1 MASSITLEGI
11 DSALENL
18 GYFSKSSPK
27 SKFLNIVRDFYKNI
41 DDLSKIEQIPL
52 EIIVSKIWDIP
63 PSDKAKINSRKKNAL
78 SLKNTI
84 NKDLNK
90 LFDSGLN
97 SEGII
102 INENNIFA
110 MSDNAREELLSSFTA
125 PFSGE
130 NDVSLSQ
137 ISQILNSI
145 KEFIEKTRQKN
156 NSQSDFQ
163 NIQSL
168 ISEIEKNFDEKSD
181 SGEKDGSETS
191 NADNQGNGDNQ
202 EEVKSSG
209 KRTVTIELDEGE
221 EIEEVFE
228 DEEEAIEE
236 QEDFEEVKDDEQLEF
251 EEAEND
257 AYEVVELDEDE
268 ELVDDEDYQE
278 EEIDDDLTE
287 ESDNTELVETDEID
301 DSEIIELD
309 EDQELVD
316 DEDYQEEEDD
326 DDLTEESDD
335 TELIEV
341 DEDEDIE
348 DTKEDQIELEDDDE
362 LVEADE
368 IDDSEIIELD
378 EDDELIDEQ
387 IDFEEESINDD
398 SIEEYDE
405 LLQDEEDV
413 LDIDEEESDD
423 SEVVE
428 LDEDQELVDDEGYE
442 EEAIDDDLIEEI
454 DELSQDEEIVSDID
468 EDELD
473 DTELLEIDEDEDSED
488 TEEEQIELDDDEEL
502 IEADEIELDEDQEI
516 IDEEDEHKLPELGL
530 PSESLGEFES
540 YLESQNID
548 SKNLLSEKFDSYL
561 GAMDR
566 YYNQFLKIEKNT
578 YKTGCPYPSSDLKPE
593 SKINLNEFFI
603 GAFPITNSLFEI
615 FIEKTGYKTTAEEK
629 GFSTVFESRYKSEFD
644 YKTGKQKS
652 ILSSTGK
659 STIIRGACWYQPFG
673 PGSGLHKKRSHP
685 VVHISLKDALS
696 FGAWIGKRL
705 PTEDEWEAAARTKK
719 GFPFPWGSQWIENAS
734 NTENCGKGDTSAVDE
749 YIKGINSNK
758 ISDTLGNVWEWT
770 TSSIEKAEK
779 TFYIAK
785 GGSFVSDQSVRLWS
799 RYFVKPDFT
808 SNILGF
814 RCVAD

>member
-1 MASSITLEGI
+1 LASSITLEGI
-11 DSALENL
+11 DEALENL
-18 GYFSKSSPK
+18 GYYSKSSPK
-27 SKFLNIVRDFYKNI
+27 SKFLTAVRHYYKNSE
-41 DDLSKIEQIPL
+41 DLNKINQIPL
-52 EIIVSKIWDIP
+52 EIIVSRIWDIP
-63 PSDKAKINSRKKNAL
+63 YEEKSKINSRKKNAL

-84 NKDLNK
+84 NKDLQK
-90 LFDSGLN
+90 LFNSGLN
-97 SEGII
+97 PEGIM
-102 INENNIFA
+102 INDNNIFS
-110 MSDNAREELLSSFTA
+110 MSDNAREKLLSSITS
-125 PFSGE
+125 PFADE
-130 NDVSLSQ
+130 NEISLSQ
-137 ISQILNSI
+137 ISQVLNSI
-145 KEFIEKTRQKN
+145 KEFIEKNREKN
-156 NSQSDFQ
+156 LDQSGFES
-163 NIQSL
+163 IQSL
-168 ISEIEKNFDEKSD
+168 ISDIEKSFEEKEGQNIGD
-181 SGEKDGSETS
+181 GEDT
-191 NADNQGNGDNQ
+191 
-202 EEVKSSG
+202 G
-209 KRTVTIELDEGE
+209 KKTVTIELDEGE

-228 DEEEAIEE
+228 DDE
-236 QEDFEEVKDDEQLEF
+236 DDEEIV
-251 EEAEND
+251 EE
-257 AYEVVELDEDE
+257 
-268 ELVDDEDYQE
+268 DDETQE
-278 EEIDDDLTE
+278 IIDDT
-287 ESDNTELVETDEID
+287 D
-301 DSEIIELD
+301 DSELIELD

-326 DDLTEESDD
+326 DDLTEESDE

-398 SIEEYDE
+398 SIEEFDE

-428 LDEDQELVDDEGYE
+428 LDEDQELVDDEDYE

-705 PTEDEWEAAARTKK
+705 PTEDEWEAAARTNK